1 MVLDIDTFT
10 LYFYKI
16 DTHTHTISI
25 KNMILVILGVQPSL
39 NFIKNL
45 ILVLGW
51 YHKILIMVQ
60 HLFAPIQGIHL

>member
-1 MVLDIDTFT
+1 
-10 LYFYKI
+10 
-16 DTHTHTISI
+16 
-25 KNMILVILGVQPSL
+25 MILVILGVQPSL

-60 HLFAPIQGIHL
+60 HWFAPIQGIHL